1 KRGGKAELIG
11 IGGPFRYDNKIML
24 HAYFREH
31 RVTKKILL
39 VWGTLPWLAD
49 QHDYSDG
56 QITIGRSPQ
65 DPRDVDI
72 TIYPN
77 SVKYFEKPW
86 KIPGN
91 NDPATSRSFVFSFNG
106 RNIILPVIEV
116 LRSILAPNSFLLYR
130 LFESNSFPQYFTET
144 YESNKIHLSF

>member
-1 KRGGKAELIG
+1 
-11 IGGPFRYDNKIML
+11 MC
-24 HAYFREH
+24 
-31 RVTKKILL
+31 VTI
-39 VWGTLPWLAD
+39 PIS
-49 QHDYSDG
+49 H
-56 QITIGRSPQ
+56 
-65 DPRDVDI
+65 
-72 TIYPN
+72 N

-91 NDPATSRSFVFSFNG
+91 THHATSRSFVFSFNG

-144 YESNKIHLSF
+144 YESNKIHLSFSSLYVLKYTDKD

>member
-1 KRGGKAELIG
+1 LPKRRSSDLVRAKRAT
-11 IGGPFRYDNKIML
+11 NKML
-24 HAYFREH
+24 
-31 RVTKKILL
+31 LD
-39 VWGTLPWLAD
+39 WGTLPCLAI
-49 QHDYSDG
+49 QHSYSDG
-56 QITIGRSPQ
+56 VITTSQPPQ
-65 DPRDVDI
+65 DAREVDI

-130 LFESNSFPQYFTET
+130 LFRSEERRVGKEFSY
-144 YESNKIHLSF
+144 